1 MPRRFNLT
9 QSLMLTPVL
18 ILYGLAAATPILMI
32 AQLSFKKGLGT
43 FGDLFAS
50 PIFLRIA
57 QNTLVIS
64 LETTLVAVLLAYAI
78 AALLAQSGERAR
90 AWIMAAILLPF
101 WTAALIKNFAWSA
114 LLQDNGV
121 INLALIHLGIV
132 SHPLPLLHTRLAVV
146 IGMVHYVIPYA
157 VFPIYSSMLAIDPRL
172 YRAAK
177 SLGAPGWR
185 TVVSVTLPLTRPGLY
200 AGGLLVFIICLGFYI
215 TPVLLGSPREMMVAN
230 LVDFYTHQIIDFPM
244 ASALALVILIATA
257 FLIALYHSIP
267 KEGQYGKI

>member
-1 MPRRFNLT
+1 MPRRFNLP

-18 ILYGLAAATPILMI
+18 VLYGLAAATPIFMI
-32 AQLSFKKGLGT
+32 AQLSLKNGLGT
-43 FGDLFAS
+43 FETLFVS
-50 PIFLRIA
+50 PIFVRIVE
-57 QNTLVIS
+57 NTVVIS
-64 LETTLVAVLLAYAI
+64 IETTIVAVVLAYAI
-78 AALLAQSGERAR
+78 AALLTQSSERTR
-90 AWIMAAILLPF
+90 AWIMAAVLLPL

-121 INLALIHLGIV
+121 INLALMHLGLV
-132 SHPLPLLHTRLAVV
+132 SQPLPLLHTRLAVV

-157 VFPIYSSMLAIDPRL
+157 VFPIYSSMLAIDSRL

-177 SLGAPGWR
+177 SLGAPSWR
-185 TVVSVTLPLTRPGLY
+185 TAIAVTLPLTRPGLY

-215 TPVLLGSPREMMVAN
+215 TPVVLGSPREMMVAN
-230 LVDFYTHQIIDFPM
+230 LVDFYAHQIIDFPT